1 MNPKVDLVFKLLKKL
16 LIWLVAPLAFVV
28 FLFFL
33 GEQYEVG
40 RLSAVAGC
48 EGSVN
53 TPACIRSKGYLASEP
68 YYPYLGRRY
77 IGGFARL
84 VGGDL
89 GASYRVEPKLP
100 ALAPKPADSPEEDDD
115 LKDLPPEKPK
125 APAPPPTKAPAK
137 I

>member
-1 MNPKVDLVFKLLKKL
+1 MNPKVDLVFKFLKKL

-40 RLSAVAGC
+40 RLSAVASC

-53 TPACIRSKGYLASEP
+53 TSACIRSKGYLASEP
-68 YYPYLGRRY
+68 FYPDLGRRY
-77 IGGFARL
+77 IGGFARM